1 MWKLSKT
8 LAILFVMAIGGLIG
22 FVNTNNQNLNANPT
36 TLIRWVDVPKT
47 DVSLPSKI
55 NINLQ
60 KEQVEFSGNTEN
72 ATVNIQK
79 ETEIKKVPVYITK
92 EVEKVIY
99 EPNLVMSTRLLKK
112 TVPLT
117 LPKINVDRQQNQ

>member
-8 LAILFVMAIGGLIG
+8 LAILLVIATGGLIG

-112 TVPLT
+112 TIPLT
-117 LPKINVDRQQNQ
+117 LPKINVDR

>member
-22 FVNTNNQNLNANPT
+22 FVNTNNQNLNANPV

-47 DVSLPSKI
+47 DVSLPNKI

-99 EPNLVMSTRLLKK
+99 EPNLVMSTKLLKK
-112 TVPLT
+112 AVPLT
-117 LPKINVDRQQNQ
+117 LPKINVDR

>member
-22 FVNTNNQNLNANPT
+22 FVNTNNQNLNANPV

-112 TVPLT
+112 AVPLT
-117 LPKINVDRQQNQ
+117 LPKINVDR

>member
-22 FVNTNNQNLNANPT
+22 FVNTNNQNLNANPV

-47 DVSLPSKI
+47 DVSLPNKI

-112 TVPLT
+112 AIPLT
-117 LPKINVDRQQNQ
+117 LPKINVDR

>member
-22 FVNTNNQNLNANPT
+22 FVNTNNQNLNANPV

-60 KEQVEFSGNTEN
+60 KEQVEFSGNTKN

-117 LPKINVDRQQNQ
+117 LPKINVDR

>member
-8 LAILFVMAIGGLIG
+8 LAILLVMAVGGLIG
-22 FVNTNNQNLNANPT
+22 FVNTNNQNLNANPV

-112 TVPLT
+112 AVPLT
-117 LPKINVDRQQNQ
+117 LPKINVDRQ

>member
-8 LAILFVMAIGGLIG
+8 LAILLVMATGGLIG

-60 KEQVEFSGNTEN
+60 KEQVEFSGNTKN

-99 EPNLVMSTRLLKK
+99 EPNLVMSTRLLKR

-117 LPKINVDRQQNQ
+117 LPKINVDRQ

>member
-8 LAILFVMAIGGLIG
+8 LAILLVIATGGLIG

-79 ETEIKKVPVYITK
+79 ETKIKKVPVYITK

-117 LPKINVDRQQNQ
+117 LPKINVDRQ

>member
-8 LAILFVMAIGGLIG
+8 LAILLVIATGGLIG

-79 ETEIKKVPVYITK
+79 ETKIKKVPVYITK

-99 EPNLVMSTRLLKK
+99 EPNLVMSTRLLKR

-117 LPKINVDRQQNQ
+117 LPKINVDRQ

>member
-22 FVNTNNQNLNANPT
+22 FVNTNNQNLNANPV

-79 ETEIKKVPVYITK
+79 ETEIKKVPIYITK

-112 TVPLT
+112 AIPLT
-117 LPKINVDRQQNQ
+117 LPKINVDRQ

>member
-22 FVNTNNQNLNANPT
+22 FVNTNNQNLNAKPV

-99 EPNLVMSTRLLKK
+99 EPNLVMSTRLLKR

-117 LPKINVDRQQNQ
+117 LPKINVDRQ

>member
-8 LAILFVMAIGGLIG
+8 LAILLVMATGGLIG

-117 LPKINVDRQQNQ
+117 LPKINVDRQ

>member
-1 MWKLSKT
+1 MWNLSKT
-8 LAILFVMAIGGLIG
+8 LAILLVIATGGLIG

-112 TVPLT
+112 AIPLT
-117 LPKINVDRQQNQ
+117 LPKINVDRQ

>member
-8 LAILFVMAIGGLIG
+8 LAILLVMAVGGLIG
-22 FVNTNNQNLNANPT
+22 FVNTNNQNLNASPV

-79 ETEIKKVPVYITK
+79 ETEIKKVPIYITK
-92 EVEKVIY
+92 EVEKIIY

-117 LPKINVDRQQNQ
+117 LPKINVDRQ

>member
-8 LAILFVMAIGGLIG
+8 LAILLVIATGGLIG

-60 KEQVEFSGNTEN
+60 KEQVEFSGNTKN

-117 LPKINVDRQQNQ
+117 LPKINVDRQ

>member
-22 FVNTNNQNLNANPT
+22 FVNTNNQNLNANPV

-47 DVSLPSKI
+47 DVSLPNKI

-112 TVPLT
+112 AVPLT
-117 LPKINVDRQQNQ
+117 LPKINVDRQ

>member
-8 LAILFVMAIGGLIG
+8 LAILLVMATGGLIG

-112 TVPLT
+112 TIPLT
-117 LPKINVDRQQNQ
+117 LPKINVDRQ

>member
-22 FVNTNNQNLNANPT
+22 FVNTNNQNLNANPV

-117 LPKINVDRQQNQ
+117 LPKINVDR